1 MPELERT
8 LTVDATVQEAY
19 DACKGFYID
28 LGYDIIQTGEP
39 AYISFEREGSI
50 WAFHDIKATHQVR
63 VAINRKD
70 DLTLINLNYDAPEGI
85 GKFSKKSEKRID
97 HALTALESKIED
109 IVKRRKLIEK
119 EKRFRLIFEQSPL
132 PIIIL
137 DPQTGE
143 VRDFNDRAHKFLG
156 YEPEDLRKT
165 TMTDWIADRNPD
177 EVMQELQRVLQIGR
191 ESYEDVIITK
201 NGEKR
206 DVINHL
212 QIFTINRKV
221 AIYLIMVDITDR
233 KQNERR
239 TKDLNSLLM
248 TIRNISQLI
257 HRGTDFETVIQSSCT
272 MLADT
277 RDYSDVTIA
286 TYDGNKNMIVPSSHS
301 GKYLWANWGISLD
314 GRGNAPECVKDV
326 LKTKSTK
333 IINSTHEECGDC
345 NYCLHEEDHKSIIVP
360 LLEDKNVIGMI
371 IICMDIADLSYKRD
385 IDRVEVYLLGGVA
398 STLVY
403 SKEKLTL
410 DEELDNTEK
419 NFNWL
424 IENIPDPVLVVN
436 KSGVI
441 EYANPAFCRKTGYT
455 KDEIEDKS
463 VSNSEVMSQRE
474 YNLIMDDLVLKM
486 TGDNVGNFEI
496 DIKPKDGDIITTEV
510 TTKILKEKGNVIG
523 EILLLKD
530 L

>member
-1 MPELERT
+1 MPELERI
-8 LTVDATVQEAY
+8 LEIDATVQEAY
-19 DACKGFYID
+19 DACKEFYQD

-39 AYISFEREGSI
+39 AYIAFERVGSI

-63 VAINRKD
+63 VAINRRE
-70 DLTLINLNYDAPEGI
+70 DLTIINLNYDAPEGI

-97 HALTALESKIED
+97 HALSALESKIKD
-109 IVKRRKLIEK
+109 IVSRRQLVEK

-137 DPQTGE
+137 DPQTGG
-143 VRDFNDRAHKFLG
+143 VKDFNDKAYKYLG
-156 YEPEDLRKT
+156 YEPEDLAKT
-165 TMTDWIADRNPD
+165 TMKDWIAEKNP
-177 EVMQELQRVLQIGR
+177 EEIMQELQRVLQIGR
-191 ESYEDVIITK
+191 ETYEDVIVTRDGK
-201 NGEKR
+201 KR

-212 QIFTINRKV
+212 QIITINRKV

-233 KQNERR
+233 KQGERR
-239 TKDLNSLLM
+239 TRDLNSLLM

-286 TYDGNKNMIVPSSHS
+286 IYDDNKNMIVPSSHN
-301 GKYLWANWGISLD
+301 GKYQWDNWGITLD
-314 GRGNAPECVKDV
+314 GKGSAPQCIKDV

-360 LLEDKNVIGMI
+360 LLEEKTVIGMI

-403 SKEKLTL
+403 SKEKLAL
-410 DEELDNTEK
+410 DEELKSTEK

-441 EYANPAFCRKTGYT
+441 EYVNNAFCNTTGYS
-455 KDEIEDKS
+455 KDELLDKS
-463 VSNSEVMSQRE
+463 INNSKVMSQRE

-496 DIKPKDGDIITTEV
+496 ELKSKDEKMITAEV
-510 TTKILKEKGNVIG
+510 TSKLLRQKGKVIG
-523 EILLLKD
+523 EILLLKGC
-530 L
+530 